1 MRQIGIDLDV
11 HRAIENGRLSF
22 DEDQN
27 AIFRRLL
34 AIDVFVPKGTVA
46 SPIRRQPRS
55 SGAYSVMLGKHPIEA
70 NSLKELLRRVLL
82 KAEQI
87 RPGII
92 GKIAGMP
99 TPRGRFVVA
108 RSPEQL
114 YPNAPH
120 LAGLAEKLGNDNW
133 WYDTNVGRKQVQ
145 GYMKLIAQLLGLT
158 MIPTISKRS
167 EKTAVTAADLGLAD
181 V

>member
-1 MRQIGIDLDV
+1 M
-11 HRAIENGRLSF
+11 
-22 DEDQN
+22 
-27 AIFRRLL
+27 
-34 AIDVFVPKGTVA
+34 
-46 SPIRRQPRS
+46 
-55 SGAYSVMLGKHPIEA
+55 
-70 NSLKELLRRVLL
+70 
-82 KAEQI
+82 
-87 RPGII
+87 
-92 GKIAGMP
+92 
-99 TPRGRFVVA
+99 VA